1 MLTYYFE
8 SLVSLNYSRHMN
20 AISAVIITYNE
31 EANIGRC
38 LDSVRQVADEIIVLD
53 AFSTDNTVM
62 IARSK
67 GATVKQEKFTGY
79 IQQKNKAILYASND
93 YILSLDADEAL
104 DKVLINALLEARKQA
119 PADAWMMS
127 RCTNYCG
134 KFIRRGT
141 WYPDKKIRLFNKQ
154 IAKWG
159 GTNPHDKI
167 EITKENSNI
176 QQLKGDILHYS
187 FPTIEDHL
195 RKNDKYSSLSANA
208 LYSKKVKS
216 SWYKMLIHPFWA
228 FLHGYI
234 IRGGFLEGFQGLLIA
249 VNSAHATFLKYAKLY
264 HLQHSQP
271 VRNAEYRTIKPRNV
285 KGKEAEVA

>member
-1 MLTYYFE
+1 MD
-8 SLVSLNYSRHMN
+8 

-31 EANIGRC
+31 ETNIGRC

-53 AFSTDNTVM
+53 AFSTDNTVV
-62 IARSK
+62 IARSR
-67 GATVKQEKFTGY
+67 GAIVKQEKFTGY

-104 DKVLINALLEARKQA
+104 DPVLINAIQEARRQSK
-119 PADAWMMS
+119 ADAWIMN

-134 KFIRRGT
+134 QFIRRGT
-141 WYPDKKIRLFNKQ
+141 WYPDKKIRLFNKRF
-154 IAKWG
+154 ARWG
-159 GTNPHDKI
+159 GVNPHDKI
-167 EITKENSNI
+167 ELLKENSSI
-176 QQLKGDILHYS
+176 ERLKGDILHYS

-195 RKNDKYSSLSANA
+195 KKNDKYSSLSANV

-216 SWYKMLIHPFWA
+216 TWYKILVHPLWA

-234 IRGGFLEGFQGLLIA
+234 IRGGFLDGFYGLVIA
-249 VNSAHATFLKYAKLY
+249 INTAHATFLKYTKLY
-264 HLQHSQP
+264 YLQHNQQL
-271 VRNAEYRTIKPRNV
+271 RNADYRTIKTGIV

>member
-1 MLTYYFE
+1 
-8 SLVSLNYSRHMN
+8 MN

-53 AFSTDNTVM
+53 AFSTDSTVL

-67 GATVKQEKFTGY
+67 GAIVKQEKFTGY

-104 DKVLINALLEARKQA
+104 DTVLVDAILEARQQLQ
-119 PADAWMMS
+119 ADAYMMN

-141 WYPDKKIRLFNKQ
+141 WYPDKKIRLFNKRV
-154 IAKWG
+154 AKWG
-159 GTNPHDKI
+159 GVNPHDKI
-167 EITKENSNI
+167 EILKENSNI
-176 QQLKGDILHYS
+176 QRLKGDILHYS

-195 RKNDKYSSLSANA
+195 RKNDKYSSLSANV

-216 SWYKMLIHPFWA
+216 TWYKILVHPFWA
-228 FLHGYI
+228 FFHGYV
-234 IRGGFLEGFQGLLIA
+234 IRGGFLDGFHGLMIA
-249 VNSAHATFLKYAKLY
+249 INTAHASFLKYAKLY
-264 HLQHSQP
+264 HLQHSPQP
-271 VRNAEYRTIKPRNV
+271 RNADYRTIKPGIV

>member
-1 MLTYYFE
+1 MD
-8 SLVSLNYSRHMN
+8 

-53 AFSTDNTVM
+53 AFSTDSTVL

-67 GATVKQEKFTGY
+67 GAIVKQEKFTGY

-104 DKVLINALLEARKQA
+104 DNVLTDSILQARKQLR
-119 PADAWMMS
+119 ADAYIMN

-141 WYPDKKIRLFNKQ
+141 WYPDKKIRLFNKRV
-154 IAKWG
+154 AKWG
-159 GTNPHDKI
+159 GVNPHDKI
-167 EITKENSNI
+167 EILRENSNI
-176 QQLKGDILHYS
+176 ERLKGDILHYS

-195 RKNDKYSSLSANA
+195 RKNDKYSSLSANV

-216 SWYKMLIHPFWA
+216 TWYKMLVHPFWA
-228 FLHGYI
+228 FFHGYI
-234 IRGGFLEGFQGLLIA
+234 IRGGFLDGFHGLMIA
-249 VNSAHATFLKYAKLY
+249 INTAHASFLKYAKLY
-264 HLQHSQP
+264 HLQHKQP
-271 VRNAEYRTIKPRNV
+271 QRNPDYRTIKSGIV